1 MKYLSSLFL
10 VFLYSAVSNAAFSQN
25 NNIGVNIISNDV
37 SVLNGEVRYEKFI
50 SSRWLVGTGVASN
63 FQNYVTATVGFKY
76 DLLKRTKFSL
86 FTGVDYKFESLNL
99 QKFNIVTKPQ
109 NSLEVPLELRYKL
122 SNNLSLN
129 AGFSIPFS
137 LDKGR
142 QDEYLFN
149 SYRVGIIR
157 RF

>member
-1 MKYLSSLFL
+1 MKSLSSLLL
-10 VFLYSAVSNAAFSQN
+10 VFLFSVLYNVTFSQN
-25 NNIGVNIISNDV
+25 NNIGFNILSNDV
-37 SVLNGEVRYEKFI
+37 SVLNIEARYEKFI
-50 SSRWLVGTGVASN
+50 RYRWLIGSGVASN
-63 FQNYVTATVGFKY
+63 LQNYVTATVGFKY

-86 FTGVDYKFESLNL
+86 FTGLDYRYASLNL
-99 QKFNIVTKPQ
+99 QKTDFITKQQ
-109 NSLEVPLELRYKL
+109 NSLEVPLEFRYHL
-122 SNNLSLN
+122 SDKMSLN

-149 SYRVGIIR
+149 NYKIGVIR